1 MRKAGK
7 FLLIVGLIFLFLL
20 SIKLMGASV
29 RLMGGN
35 FARGLV
41 GVTSNPFA
49 GLLIGILAT
58 SILQSSSVTTSMVV
72 GVVGAGGLGL
82 SQAIPIIMGANIGT
96 TVTNILVAL
105 AHVTWKEEF
114 KRAIAAA
121 TVHDFFNLLAVA
133 ILLPLELA
141 FGYLEKASLFLT
153 EIFKNCGGLKLGDPI
168 GMVTQPIVGF
178 INAFFF
184 DILGLPKLQGGFLCL
199 ILSFGFLFV
208 ALFFIVKILRKAT
221 LKKAEVL
228 LDRHLFKTALS
239 SMLLGLGLT
248 AVIQSSSIATSL
260 VIPLAGAGILT
271 TRKIFPYT
279 LGSNVGTTVTALLAS
294 LATLSG
300 GLTLGVT
307 VAFSHLLFNIIGIAI
322 FYPLKR
328 VPIWLAERFA
338 EVCRD
343 RRLCAF
349 LYVLIAF
356 FLLPLALIFLFR
368 R

>member
-7 FLLIVGLIFLFLL
+7 FLLVVGLIFLFLL
-20 SIKLMGASV
+20 SIKLIGVSI
-29 RLMGGN
+29 RLMGGG

-49 GLLIGILAT
+49 GLLIGILVT
-58 SILQSSSVTTSMVV
+58 SILQSSSLTTSMVV
-72 GVVGAGGLGL
+72 GIVGAGGLGL

-96 TVTNILVAL
+96 TVTGILVAL

-114 KRAIAAA
+114 KRALAAA
-121 TVHDFFNLLAVA
+121 MVNDFFKVLAVA

-141 FGYLEKASLFLT
+141 FGYLEKASIFLT
-153 EIFKNCGGLKLGDPI
+153 GIFRSCGGIKLGDPI
-168 GMVTQPIVGF
+168 GIVTKPIIGL
-178 INAFFF
+178 INSFFF
-184 DILGLPKLQGGFLCL
+184 DLLGLSKIHGGFLCL

-208 ALFFIVKILRKAT
+208 SLFFIVSIFRRAT

-228 LDRHLFKTALS
+228 LDRYLFKTDLS
-239 SMLLGLGLT
+239 SGFLGLGLT
-248 AVIQSSSIATSL
+248 TMIQSSSITTSM

-271 TRKIFPYT
+271 TRKIFPYE
-279 LGSNVGTTVTALLAS
+279 LGSNVGTTITALLAS

-300 GLTLGVT
+300 GLTLGVS
-307 VAFSHLLFNIIGIAI
+307 AALSHLLFNITGVAI
-322 FYPLKR
+322 FYPLKK

-338 EVCRD
+338 EVCGR
-343 RRLCAF
+343 RRLWAF